1 MEEEILK
8 LIYDYSKKNR
18 MIDLAYINQLIEIVA
33 NSMELNPYIGNT
45 VFLKTGEKR
54 KVEKNKLSIS
64 LANEEE
70 FADLTYNF
78 INHDITVYI
87 DKIPKIYQAIDRIN
101 LNSDEMPYFKTIL
114 YTQRI
119 LHELCHA
126 NQEKTL
132 QEKKDSFE
140 AKILEPC
147 TPRKKDTSKKTKD
160 EKLEELLQII
170 ARTIIYI
177 KNYKYDPRERT
188 ADMDSYQMML
198 KILAAFPIILSSTR
212 QYLGNKKL
220 QSTIEAYQ
228 NTFSPTI
235 QFIRAIDSIEDNNI
249 LSSFDWYDELEQE
262 ALKKAKE
269 KYSFEQRLRY
279 GLPIEEEKKQKL
291 LHKLKTSKYGQ
302 VIE

>member
-1 MEEEILK
+1 MEEEILE
-8 LIYDYSKKNR
+8 LVYDYSRKNR
-18 MIDLAYINQLIEIVA
+18 MIDRSYIDQLIEIVA

-160 EKLEELLQII
+160 EKLEELLRII
-170 ARTIIYI
+170 ARTVFYV

-188 ADMDSYQMML
+188 ADMDSYQMLL
-198 KILAAFPIILSSTR
+198 KTIASLSLPSTK
-212 QYLGNKKL
+212 QYLGDRKL

-228 NTFSPTI
+228 DTFSPTI
-235 QFIRAIDSIEDNNI
+235 QFIEAVDSIEDNKI
-249 LSSFDWYDELEQE
+249 LSSFDWYDEVEQE

-291 LHKLKTSKYGQ
+291 LYKLKTSKYGQ
-302 VIE
+302 IIK